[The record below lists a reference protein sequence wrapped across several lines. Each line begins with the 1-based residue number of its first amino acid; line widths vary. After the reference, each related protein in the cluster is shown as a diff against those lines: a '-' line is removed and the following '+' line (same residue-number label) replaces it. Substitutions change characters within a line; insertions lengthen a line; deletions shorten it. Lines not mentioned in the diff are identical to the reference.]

1 MSLWEVLFR
10 PSSSRSEKY
19 QGEIASAWVLFLL
32 SSWLMCFFH
41 ALFEP
46 RRAQQMQHR
55 WIDSLCTRID
65 AVHITYRW
73 TMNFIFLFFKM
84 RRRRR
89 EFEGLTS
96 LDKMGYT
103 PFFLSFSQLE
113 CFLFF
118 FNIFRLPVFCFQTF
132 PKSCGVIVVWWISK
146 WEPSLTYFL
155 SAVFCVKVKMFGW
168 DPLIRPLPLVNCSSS
183 LLLASSKFRGVY
195 NAHRLGLDP
204 FTHQEGID
212 P

>member
-73 TMNFIFLFFKM
+73 TMNFYFSLFQNEKKKKGVWRFDFI
-84 RRRRR
+84 RQD
-89 EFEGLTS
+89 GVHS
-96 LDKMGYT
+96 LFS
-103 PFFLSFSQLE
+103 FFLSIGMFSL
-113 CFLFF
+113 LFF
-118 FNIFRLPVFCFQTF
+118 IFFAYLFFVFRHFQ
-132 PKSCGVIVVWWISK
+132 SRVV
-146 WEPSLTYFL
+146 
-155 SAVFCVKVKMFGW
+155 
-168 DPLIRPLPLVNCSSS
+168 
-183 LLLASSKFRGVY
+183 LLLFDGFPNENR
-195 NAHRLGLDP
+195 H
-204 FTHQEGID
+204 
-212 P
+212 

>member
-1 MSLWEVLFR
+1 MNRLALYPHRCCTHNVPMNNELYFSLFQN
-10 PSSSRSEKY
+10 EKKKKGVWRFDFIR
-19 QGEIASAWVLFLL
+19 QDGV
-32 SSWLMCFFH
+32 H
-41 ALFEP
+41 
-46 RRAQQMQHR
+46 
-55 WIDSLCTRID
+55 SL
-65 AVHITYRW
+65 
-73 TMNFIFLFFKM
+73 
-84 RRRRR
+84 
-89 EFEGLTS
+89 
-96 LDKMGYT
+96 
-103 PFFLSFSQLE
+103 FLSFSLKLE

-118 FNIFRLPVFCFQTF
+118 FYIFRLPVFCFQTF